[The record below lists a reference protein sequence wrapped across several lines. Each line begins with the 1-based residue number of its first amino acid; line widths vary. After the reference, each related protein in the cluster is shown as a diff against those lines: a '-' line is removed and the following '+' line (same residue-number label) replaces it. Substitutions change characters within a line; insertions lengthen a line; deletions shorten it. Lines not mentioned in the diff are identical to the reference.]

1 MDQSKPKFPR
11 LRQVVDAICYMNDIE
26 LHELMSNRREKRIVD
41 ARFIYYWIATKCC
54 DKSYSEIGRFINKDH
69 STVMHGFKKTKHKF
83 LDPQWSKQLH
93 KTVTYLG
100 LPERTVK

>member
-11 LRQVVDAICYMNDIE
+11 LRQVVDAVCYMNDVE
-26 LHELMSNRREKRIVD
+26 THELMSNRREQRIVD

-69 STVMHGFKKTKHKF
+69 STVMHGFKRTKEKF
-83 LDPQWSKQLH
+83 TDPVWNKKLH
-93 KTVTYLG
+93 A
-100 LPERTVK
+100 TVKRLDLL